1 MRMLAQLL
9 AAVVLTWKC
18 IAPVD
23 TVRGAGRPREARVQ
37 APSTRSFKRGTQPCC
52 VEAVPGE
59 RKMNIFCLSAR
70 KILLTLSGFACRYW
84 SSPAGFSTMC
94 WSLRPPRKP
103 YIHGRAA
110 NKAKAQ
116 SLACPVSCVC
126 APGIFP
132 MKKSYTLSIQYFL
145 FGTLDSTI
153 HRISYFLSYI

>member
-1 MRMLAQLL
+1 MLMMRMLAQLL

-84 SSPAGFSTMC
+84 SSPAGFSTM
-94 WSLRPPRKP
+94 WAVRLRETERARLRPRRPCALP
-103 YIHGRAA
+103 AA
-110 NKAKAQ
+110 ALALGLARVAHNFRGKNQTTINLKWNYNEQ
-116 SLACPVSCVC
+116 SIVSDARVE
-126 APGIFP
+126 A
-132 MKKSYTLSIQYFL
+132 SA
-145 FGTLDSTI
+145 
-153 HRISYFLSYI
+153 

>member
-1 MRMLAQLL
+1 MLMMRMLAQLL

-84 SSPAGFSTMC
+84 SSPAGFSTM
-94 WSLRPPRKP
+94 
-103 YIHGRAA
+103 
-110 NKAKAQ
+110 
-116 SLACPVSCVC
+116 
-126 APGIFP
+126 
-132 MKKSYTLSIQYFL
+132 
-145 FGTLDSTI
+145 
-153 HRISYFLSYI
+153 

>member
-1 MRMLAQLL
+1 MLMMRMLAQLL

-84 SSPAGFSTMC
+84 SSPAGFSTM
-94 WSLRPPRKP
+94 WHGNLPRACP
-103 YIHGRAA
+103 RSRARG
-110 NKAKAQ
+110 AQ
-116 SLACPVSCVC
+116 SHNFNQGHIPLATVERSAC
-126 APGIFP
+126 APRRGR
-132 MKKSYTLSIQYFL
+132 
-145 FGTLDSTI
+145 
-153 HRISYFLSYI
+153 H

>member
-1 MRMLAQLL
+1 MLMMRMLAQLL

-84 SSPAGFSTMC
+84 SSPAGFSTM
-94 WSLRPPRKP
+94 WSGWPS
-103 YIHGRAA
+103 AA
-110 NKAKAQ
+110 LDISIWASIRDVTNCKFHVVSMVDSMAGVALAELAQ
-116 SLACPVSCVC
+116 
-126 APGIFP
+126 GW
-132 MKKSYTLSIQYFL
+132 MQ
-145 FGTLDSTI
+145 
-153 HRISYFLSYI
+153 